1 MTRIAIIEDEIKIAE
16 LVRDY
21 LRREGYDSVMLH
33 DGDAAMA
40 RLRAEAF
47 DLVILDLMLPGRD
60 GMAICRELRG
70 FSTVPVIMLTARV
83 EEVDRLLGLELGADD
98 YVLKPFSVRELVAR
112 VRAQLRRVQQ
122 WAGGA
127 GLIGASPSNVTSPEL
142 LVLDEQR
149 MEVRLGQSV
158 EPLTPV
164 EFRLLN
170 ALMHRPG
177 QILSR
182 AKLLDAL
189 YLDHRVVSDRTVD
202 SHVKNVRKK
211 LATLAP
217 DRECLNSVYG
227 LGYRFEW

>member
-122 WAGGA
+122 WAGGS
-127 GLIGASPSNVTSPEL
+127 GPIGASPSNVTSPEL

>member
-21 LRREGYDSVMLH
+21 LRREGYESVLIH
-33 DGDAAMA
+33 DGEAAMA
-40 RLRAEAF
+40 TLRADTF

-60 GMAICRELRG
+60 GMAICRELRS

-122 WAGGA
+122 WAA
-127 GLIGASPSNVTSPEL
+127 RQAQDESAASTGDALP
-142 LVLDEQR
+142 VLDEAR
-149 MEVRLGQSV
+149 MEVRLGSRV
-158 EPLTPV
+158 EPVTPV
-164 EFRLLN
+164 EFRLLK

-182 AKLLDAL
+182 AQLLDAL

-211 LATLAP
+211 LAQLAP
-217 DRECLNSVYG
+217 ERDCLNSVYG

>member
-1 MTRIAIIEDEIKIAE
+1 MIRIAIVEDEIKIAE
-16 LVRDY
+16 LIRDY
-21 LRREGYDSVMLH
+21 LRREGYESVLVH

-40 RLRAEAF
+40 LLRTERF

-60 GMAICRELRG
+60 GMAICRELRS

-122 WAGGA
+122 WGA
-127 GLIGASPSNVTSPEL
+127 APGLLSAVPADAAHSDLPEL
-142 LVLDEQR
+142 DEHR
-149 MEVRLGQSV
+149 MEVRLGPAV
-158 EPLTPV
+158 ETLTPV
-164 EFRLLN
+164 EFRLLR

-182 AKLLDAL
+182 AQLLDAL

-211 LATLAP
+211 LANLAP
-217 DRECLNSVYG
+217 ERDCLNSVYG

>member
-21 LRREGYDSVMLH
+21 LRREGYESVLVQ
-33 DGDAAMA
+33 DGDVAMDL
-40 RLRAEAF
+40 LRQERF

-60 GMAICRELRG
+60 GMAICRELRS

-112 VRAQLRRVQQ
+112 VRAQLRRVQL
-122 WAGGA
+122 WAGGSA
-127 GLIGASPSNVTSPEL
+127 LQASSHAADGESLLPS
-142 LVLDEQR
+142 LDEQR
-149 MEVRLGQSV
+149 MEVRLGTRV
-158 EPLTPV
+158 ETLTPV
-164 EFRLLN
+164 EFRLLK

-182 AKLLDAL
+182 AQLLDAL

-217 DRECLNSVYG
+217 ERECLNSVYG

>member
-21 LRREGYDSVMLH
+21 LRREGYDSVLVH

-40 RLRAEAF
+40 LLRTEPF

-60 GMAICRELRG
+60 GLAICRELRS

-122 WAGGA
+122 WVGAAGQ
-127 GLIGASPSNVTSPEL
+127 IGASASSVTNTEL
-142 LVLDEQR
+142 PVLDEQR
-149 MEVRLGQSV
+149 MEVRLGLAV

-164 EFRLLN
+164 EFRLLK

-182 AKLLDAL
+182 AQLLDAL

-211 LATLAP
+211 LAALAP